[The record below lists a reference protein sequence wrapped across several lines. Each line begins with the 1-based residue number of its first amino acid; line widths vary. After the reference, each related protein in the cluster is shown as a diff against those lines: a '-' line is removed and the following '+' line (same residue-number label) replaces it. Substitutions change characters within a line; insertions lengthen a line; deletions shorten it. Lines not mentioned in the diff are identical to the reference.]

1 MNITKKLLFFY
12 YLLFLSPG
20 QTYAQDAPDI
30 EFGGRI
36 QADATYYNND
46 VFKYQDGSEVRRA
59 RLFIRGDLTENWDY
73 KFQYDFAPDQP
84 ESRDV
89 YIRYNGLDNTRIT
102 LGNFKVFGGLEELT
116 SSNNMTFTE
125 RGLPNALVKGRR
137 VGVGYQNWN
146 ERYSIAISAYGHE
159 ANNLARGRGVSGR
172 FAYRPNLGEGK
183 ILHLGLHIARDDD
196 DDGTTRLRTRP
207 ETHQDSHRIIDTGT
221 LIDIDQRNT
230 LGFEVSYVN
239 GRFSAQSEVTN
250 QKVKRKFASDFN
262 AEGGYVYVSYFLTDD
277 SRPYSNIDAAFATL
291 RPSADSAGA
300 GAWEI
305 AARFSTLDLND
316 GLIRGG
322 KVDSMTLGLNYYMTS
337 DLRFTAN
344 YVMAEGETVSGTDE
358 PGAVQLRLRYTF

>member
-1 MNITKKLLFFY
+1 MNITKKLLFLTMPF
-12 YLLFLSPG
+12 LFLG
-20 QTYAQDAPDI
+20 QTHAQDAPNI

-59 RLFIRGDLTENWDY
+59 RLFIRGDLTEHWDY
-73 KFQYDFAPDQP
+73 KLQYDFAPDDP
-84 ESRDV
+84 ESKDI
-89 YIRYNGLDNTRIT
+89 YIRYNGFDNTRIT

-116 SSNNMTFTE
+116 SSNNMSFTE

-137 VGVGYQNWN
+137 VGVGYQNWS
-146 ERYSIAISAYGHE
+146 EAYSIAIAAYGHE
-159 ANNLARGRGVSGR
+159 ANNLARGRGVSAR

-183 ILHLGLHIARDDD
+183 LLHLGLHIARDN
-196 DDGTTRLRTRP
+196 DDGSTTRLRTRP

-221 LIDIDQRNT
+221 LVDVDQRTT

-250 QKVKRKFASDFN
+250 QQVKRKFSPDFN
-262 AEGGYVYVSYFLTDD
+262 ADGGYIYASYFLTDD
-277 SRPYSNIDAAFATL
+277 SRPYSNSNAAFTTV
-291 RPSADSAGA
+291 RPSSDK

-316 GLIRGG
+316 GPIRGG
-322 KVDSMTLGLNYYMTS
+322 KVDSMTLGVNYYMSS
-337 DLRFTAN
+337 DLRFSAN
-344 YVMAEGETVSGTDE
+344 YVMAEGETLADTDE
-358 PGAVQLRLRYTF
+358 PGALQLRLRYSF